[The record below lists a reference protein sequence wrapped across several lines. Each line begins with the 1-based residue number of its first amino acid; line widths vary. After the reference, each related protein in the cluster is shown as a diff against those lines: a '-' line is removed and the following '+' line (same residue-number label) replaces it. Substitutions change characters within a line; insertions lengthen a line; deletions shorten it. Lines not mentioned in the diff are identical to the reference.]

1 MAFTC
6 IRCRDGESIGE
17 SGAESKATHASRRE
31 GMPALKLVGAGPRR
45 SKLSVGKIV
54 KLYAGVLLFDG
65 QTSPQGGR
73 KYKWRKREEE
83 KRA

>member
-1 MAFTC
+1 
-6 IRCRDGESIGE
+6 
-17 SGAESKATHASRRE
+17 
-31 GMPALKLVGAGPRR
+31 MPALKLVGAGPRR

-73 KYKWRKREEE
+73 KYEWRKREEE
-83 KRA
+83 KRGRGQTVVMSLLCHQ